1 MWMYDS
7 RPCSRAPRPRSVT
20 WTRAR
25 VVIVGRGADDRMAKR
40 GRLPIT
46 RACVH
51 VHTHTRHHTR
61 THTHSLSFL
70 LNPLYPYHSLSFSLS
85 QPLRHLSIKPHPPKV
100 APRWKGRQLSLLSYR
115 ERKEKKKKKQPTTEK
130 NKPNNN
136 NKKGNFVIVDTN
148 RNAIGVP
155 EHGGMLVKEA
165 GGCWKHAGP
174 ESMSRSLFSSAPRLA
189 WPRPFSRDRV
199 ACGE

>member
-51 VHTHTRHHTR
+51 VHTHTPHPHTH

-115 ERKEKKKKKQPTTEK
+115 ERKEKKKKTNQQRKKTNPTTTT
-130 NKPNNN
+130 
-136 NKKGNFVIVDTN
+136 KKETLSSWTPTVT
-148 RNAIGVP
+148 P
-155 EHGGMLVKEA
+155 LVCRSTE
-165 GGCWKHAGP
+165 GCW
-174 ESMSRSLFSSAPRLA
+174 
-189 WPRPFSRDRV
+189 
-199 ACGE
+199 